1 MSSAVTEER
10 VLISVLNSIK
20 EKGSLSDEI
29 RDELSKVF
37 GTRLENAVKAVEE
50 GKVRR
55 VTFTPSRR
63 AVWIVSGKERDY
75 LLLSAAGY
83 CSCEDF
89 YFRVISHE
97 EFLCYHLL
105 AQRLAGAL
113 GKYTVAEEPDSRYD
127 EVASRVAKEVEEPR
141 KLPIEAVENVRR
153 LVAAVLVEE
162 QRLPIG
168 RILELVREAGFPDLT
183 SRHLVVILVADK
195 AKRFRGLDGEWE
207 LVSSRS

>member
-10 VLISVLNSIK
+10 VLLSVLNSIK

-29 RDELSKVF
+29 RAELSKVF

-55 VTFTPSRR
+55 VIFTPSRR

-105 AQRLAGAL
+105 AQRLACAL
-113 GKYTVAEEPDSRYD
+113 GKYRVAEEPDSRYD
-127 EVASRVAKEVEEPR
+127 EVASKVAKEVEEPR

-195 AKRFRGLDGEWE
+195 AKRFRSLDGEWE

>member
-10 VLISVLNSIK
+10 VLLSVLNSINDK
-20 EKGSLSDEI
+20 SQLSDEI

>member
-1 MSSAVTEER
+1 MSSTATEER
-10 VLISVLNSIK
+10 VLLSALNIIK
-20 EKGSLSDEI
+20 EEGGLSDEI
-29 RDELSKVF
+29 WAKLSKVF
-37 GTRLENAVKAVEE
+37 ATRFENAVKAVEE
-50 GKVRR
+50 GKIRR

-63 AVWIVSGKERDY
+63 EVWIVSGKERNY
-75 LLLSAAGY
+75 LLLPAAGY

-105 AQRLAGAL
+105 AQRLADAL
-113 GKYTVAEEPDSRYD
+113 RKYTAIEEPDSRYN
-127 EVASRVAKEVEEPR
+127 EVASKVAKEIEEPR

-162 QRLPIG
+162 QRLPLG

-183 SRHLVVILVADK
+183 SRHLVVILVTDK
-195 AKRFRGLDGEWE
+195 AKRFRSLDGEWE
-207 LVSSRS
+207 LVRSRS

>member
-10 VLISVLNSIK
+10 VLLSVLNNIK
-20 EKGSLSDEI
+20 ENGSLSDEI

-50 GKVRR
+50 RKVRR
-55 VTFTPSRR
+55 VTFMPSRR
-63 AVWIVSGKERDY
+63 TVWIVSGKERDY

-141 KLPIEAVENVRR
+141 KLPIEAVQNVRR

-168 RILELVREAGFPDLT
+168 RILELVREAGFPELT
-183 SRHLVVILVADK
+183 SKHLVVILVADK
-195 AKRFRGLDGEWE
+195 AKRFRSMNGEWE

>member
-1 MSSAVTEER
+1 MSSAATEER
-10 VLISVLNSIK
+10 VLLSVLNSIK
-20 EKGSLSDEI
+20 DMSQLSDEI

-105 AQRLAGAL
+105 AQTLARAL
-113 GKYTVAEEPDSRYD
+113 GKYTVAEVPDSSYD
-127 EVASRVAKEVEEPR
+127 DVASRVAREIEESR